1 MTHRPISED
10 DLNAFV
16 DGRLD
21 AIRRQEVVSYLE
33 THPDTA
39 SRIESYSKQR
49 KMLRSVLGSIA
60 EEPVPPELDIS
71 RMINA
76 KHKGRSVSRWT
87 QVAATIVLLCVGAAG
102 GWIAGASQPPAVASS
117 MDLLAREA
125 AASYAAYAPDLV
137 RPVEIAAS
145 DSTTLAAWT
154 TKRIGRPIAIPD
166 LSKSCCEFLGGR
178 VVPTEYG
185 PAAVLMYEDAQGRRF
200 VILARPIEFRNDL
213 PMSAV
218 GTRDLNG
225 FAWVDEGIGYSLVGP
240 LSSDAMHNIA
250 NSARNQTRNR
260 I

>member
-21 AIRRQEVVSYLE
+21 ATRRLEVVSYLDA
-33 THPDTA
+33 HPDTA
-39 SRIESYSKQR
+39 SRIEGYSEQR
-49 KMLRSVLGSIA
+49 KMLRTLLGTIA
-60 EEPVPPELDIS
+60 EEPVPAELDIS
-71 RMINA
+71 RMIGA
-76 KHKGRSVSRWT
+76 KQKGPPLNRWT
-87 QVAATIVLLCVGAAG
+87 RAAAASFLLCFGAAA
-102 GWIAGASQPPAVASS
+102 GWIAGTSQQTEVASS

-125 AASYAAYAPDLV
+125 AASYVAYAPDLV

-145 DSTTLAAWT
+145 DSKTLAAWT
-154 TKRIGRPIAIPD
+154 TKRVGRPIAIPD
-166 LSKSCCEFLGGR
+166 LSQTCCEFLGGR

-185 PAAVLMYEDAQGRRF
+185 PAAVLMYEDAQRTRF
-200 VILARPIEFRNDL
+200 VILARPIEARSDL
-213 PMSAV
+213 PMAAV

-250 NSARNQTRNR
+250 NNARNQTRNR